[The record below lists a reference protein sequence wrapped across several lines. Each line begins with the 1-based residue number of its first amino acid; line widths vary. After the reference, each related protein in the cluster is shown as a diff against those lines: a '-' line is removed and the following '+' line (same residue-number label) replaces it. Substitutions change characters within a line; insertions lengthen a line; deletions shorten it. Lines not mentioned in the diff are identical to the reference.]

1 MTKVKVFNIAPK
13 IPEELRFLEELS
25 FNMWWSWNPA
35 ASELFERIDPALW
48 HSISGNTR
56 RFLAMVPQAR
66 LEELAQNKSY
76 LQQLKRIK
84 TEYENRITPALNE
97 NEKVTAYFSM
107 EYGIHESIRIY
118 SGGLGI
124 LSGDHLKAASDL
136 KLPLVAVGLLYQEGY
151 FKQILDYT
159 GRQLEQYPENE
170 IYYMPLVRAV
180 DPNNNEITVKVRLLD
195 KEVIAAVWKLQ
206 VGNIRLFL
214 LDTELPENPPEFRK
228 ITKRLYDGDRK
239 MRLEQELVLG
249 IGGFKALVE
258 MGIEPAVC
266 HMNEGHAAFLSLARI
281 PHLVNAFH
289 LDLDVALEIVWRTNV
304 FTTHTP
310 VPAGNE
316 AFETKLLKPYLDALQ
331 DEIKLKTKRIINW
344 GLEAPEAP
352 AVAGAI
358 EKKMSMTILGLRM
371 SAFSN
376 GVSELHGVVS
386 RKMWQNVW
394 PGRALNEIPIT
405 HITNGVH
412 IATWL
417 STRKRRLY
425 DRFLEIGWSQSLDK
439 ERLTTST
446 EDIPDEELWM
456 AHESCRHTLIRRC
469 RKNIQAQATGNSA
482 FGKILKDN
490 KVLDPNVLTIGFS
503 RRFATYKRG
512 TLLLKNPERLERL
525 INNPERPVQFVFAG
539 KAHPADKD
547 GKNLIQELIQFS
559 QKPNIRGKMVFL
571 ENYDISLAR
580 DLVQGADI
588 WLNTPRRP
596 MEASGT
602 SGMKAA
608 ANGVLN
614 CSILDGWW
622 AEAYTPERG
631 WAVPSNDDYEDAED
645 CDAFESNALFNLFE
659 NEIVPLFYERSE
671 GIFPLRWIKMMKAS
685 IAMALGTFSS
695 TRMVNEY
702 NTKFYLPAAQEYDR
716 LFENDAASAKEL
728 REQKAR
734 LIASFDK
741 LKIEEPHVEGDLN
754 TAHVGDVFPV
764 SVKAFLS
771 ELSPDDIDVEL
782 YSGQVNNHNQIFEG
796 NPLVMELAEELGN
809 GYFLFTYNIKCEY
822 SGRFGLTARITP
834 HGDNWKNSKPG
845 FICWPE

>member
-1 MTKVKVFNIAPK
+1 MAKVKVFNIAPK
-13 IPEELRFLEELS
+13 IPEELRFLEKLS
-25 FNMWWSWNPA
+25 FNMWWSWNPTA
-35 ASELFERIDPALW
+35 YELFERIDPALW

-56 RFLAMVPQAR
+56 RFLGLVPQKR
-66 LEELAQNKSY
+66 LEELAKNKSY
-76 LQQLKRIK
+76 LQQLKRVK
-84 TEYENRITPALNE
+84 TEYENRINPSADP
-97 NEKVTAYFSM
+97 NEKVIAYFSM

-151 FKQILDYT
+151 FRQILDYT
-159 GRQLEQYPENE
+159 GKQLEQYPEND
-170 IYYMPLVRAV
+170 IYNMPVVRV
-180 DPNNNEITVKVRLLD
+180 LDRNNEEIMVRVRLLD
-195 KEVIAAVWKLQ
+195 REVTAAVWKLQ
-206 VGNIRLFL
+206 VGDIRLFL
-214 LDTELPENPPEFRK
+214 LDTEISENPPEFRK
-228 ITKRLYDGDRK
+228 ITRRLYDGDRK
-239 MRLEQELVLG
+239 MRLEQELLLG
-249 IGGFKALVE
+249 IGGFKALAQ

-281 PHLVNAFH
+281 SHIMETFH
-289 LDLDVALEIVWRTNV
+289 LDLDVALEIVWRTNI

-316 AFETKLLKPYLDALQ
+316 AFEIKLLKPYLDALQ
-331 DEIKLKTKRIINW
+331 NESRLKTERIINW
-344 GLEAPEAP
+344 GRETPEAD
-352 AVAGAI
+352 AVA
-358 EKKMSMTILGLRM
+358 EPVNNKMSMTILGLRM

-376 GVSELHGVVS
+376 GVSELHGEVS

-417 STRKRRLY
+417 SSRKRRLY
-425 DRFLEIGWSQSLDK
+425 DRYLEIGWSQSLDK
-439 ERLTTST
+439 KMLTEST
-446 EDIPDEELWM
+446 ANIPDEELWM

-469 RKNIQAQATGNSA
+469 RKNIQAQAYGGSA
-482 FGKILKDN
+482 SGKSLKDN
-490 KVLDPNVLTIGFS
+490 KALDPNVLTIGFA

-525 INNPERPVQFVFAG
+525 INDPERPVQFVFAG

-547 GKNLIQELIQFS
+547 GKKLIQELIQFS
-559 QKPNIRGKMVFL
+559 QKPEIQGKMVFL

-580 DLVQGADI
+580 DLVQGADV

-631 WAVPSNDDYEDAED
+631 WAVPANDDYEDADD
-645 CDAFESNALFNLFE
+645 CDAFESNALFNLLE

-671 GIFPLRWIKMMKAS
+671 GIFPLGWIKMMKAS
-685 IAMALGTFSS
+685 IAMALGSFSS

-702 NTKFYLPAAQEYDR
+702 NKKFYEPAAAEYDR
-716 LFENDAASAKEL
+716 LFENDAAAAKEL

-734 LIASFDK
+734 LIAHFNK
-741 LKIEEPHVEGDLN
+741 LKIEEPRVEGNLN
-754 TAHVGDVFPV
+754 TAHVGDSFPV
-764 SVKAFLS
+764 SVNVFLS
-771 ELSPDDIDVEL
+771 ELRPQDIDVEL
-782 YSGQVNNHNQIFEG
+782 YTGQVNNQNEITEG
-796 NPLVMELAEELGN
+796 NPVVMNLAEDLGE
-809 GYFLFTYNIKCEY
+809 GHFRFTYTIKCEHA
-822 SGRFGLTARITP
+822 GRFGFTARITP

>member
-35 ASELFERIDPALW
+35 AYELFERIDPALW

-56 RFLAMVPQAR
+56 RFLAKVPQKR
-66 LEELAQNKSY
+66 LEELAKNKSY
-76 LQQLKRIK
+76 LQQLKRVK
-84 TEYENRITPALNE
+84 TEYENRITQPPPQ
-97 NEKVTAYFSM
+97 NEKVIAYFSM

-118 SGGLGI
+118 SGGLGV

-151 FKQILDYT
+151 FKQIIDYT

-170 IYYMPLVRAV
+170 IYHMPLTRAL
-180 DPNNNEITVKVRLLD
+180 DQQQNEVTVKVRLLER
-195 KEVIAAVWKLQ
+195 EVAAAVWELQ

-214 LDTELPENPPEFRK
+214 LDTEIPENPPEFRK
-228 ITKRLYDGDRK
+228 ITKRLYDGDRQ
-239 MRLEQELVLG
+239 MRLEQELLLG
-249 IGGFKALVE
+249 IGGFKALVQL
-258 MGIEPAVC
+258 GIEPAVC

-281 PHLVNAFH
+281 PHLMDAYH
-289 LDLDVALEIVWRTNV
+289 LDLEVALEIVWRTNI

-316 AFETKLLKPYLDALQ
+316 AFDIKLLTPYLDALQ
-331 DEIKLKTKRIINW
+331 DEIEVKTKRIIDW
-344 GLEAPEAP
+344 GL
-352 AVAGAI
+352 AVPGDTS
-358 EKKMSMTILGLRM
+358 KKMSMTILGLRM

-386 RKMWQNVW
+386 RKMWQHVW

-412 IATWL
+412 ISTWL

-425 DRFLEIGWSQSLDK
+425 DRYLEIGWFQSLDK
-439 ERLTTST
+439 KMLTEST
-446 EDIPDEELWM
+446 ANIPDEELWM
-456 AHESCRHTLIRRC
+456 AHESCRHTLIRRS
-469 RKNIQAQATGNSA
+469 RKNIKAQA
-482 FGKILKDN
+482 FGSSLWGKMNEDTKI
-490 KVLDPNVLTIGFS
+490 LDPNVLTIGFS

-512 TLLLKNPERLERL
+512 TLLLQDPERLERL
-525 INNPERPVQFVFAG
+525 INNPEHPVQFIFSG

-547 GKNLIQELIQFS
+547 GKKLIQELIEFS
-559 QKPNIRGKMVFL
+559 QKPAIRGKMVFL
-571 ENYDISLAR
+571 ENYEISLAR
-580 DLVQGADI
+580 DLVQGADV

-631 WAVPSNDDYEDAED
+631 WAVPANDDYEDAED

-671 GIFPLRWIKMMKAS
+671 GIFPLGWIKMMKAS
-685 IAMALGTFSS
+685 IAMALGSFSS

-702 NTKFYLPAAQEYDR
+702 NTKFYQPALQEYDR
-716 LFENDAASAKEL
+716 LFENDAEEAKKL
-728 REQKAR
+728 RDQKER
-734 LIASFDK
+734 LIAHFDK

-754 TAHVGDVFPV
+754 TAHVGDIFHV

-771 ELSPDDIDVEL
+771 DLNPDDIDVEL
-782 YSGQVNNHNQIFEG
+782 YSGQVNNQNEIFEG
-796 NPLVMELAEELGN
+796 NPMPMDLAEELGA
-809 GYFLFTYNIKCEY
+809 GHYLFTYDLKCAH

-834 HGDNWKNSKPG
+834 KGNNWKNSKPG